1 MTNDKL
7 TDCPHCKQIGAVYTT
22 PINEFHDSYLCLGC
36 GYQTNDLMIE
46 GEFNFEEYELELPK
60 LYTDTKKVD
69 DTKKVWYPNVIN
81 ILDKGTVF
89 LNGTC
94 SEDAEWSAILNVELS
109 KEDKKNPRF
118 KGKTHKSDSNTLANF
133 GKDYLS
139 ALEYIGIELA

>member
-46 GEFNFEEYELELPK
+46 GEFHFEEYEAELPQ
-60 LYTDTKKVD
+60 LYVDAKKVD
-69 DTKKVWYPNVIN
+69 ENKKVWYPNVVN
-81 ILDKGTVF
+81 IPDKGTVF
-89 LNGTC
+89 LNGTNVEE
-94 SEDAEWSAILNVELS
+94 SQWSAILNVKL
-109 KEDKKNPRF
+109 KAADKKKPMF
-118 KGKTHKSDSNTLANF
+118 KGKTHKSDSSTMKSF

-139 ALEYIGIELA
+139 ALEYIGIEL

>member
-36 GYQTNDLMIE
+36 GYQSNDLMVE
-46 GEFNFEEYELELPK
+46 GDFQFEEYEAELPQ
-60 LYTDTKKVD
+60 LYVDAKKVD
-69 DTKKVWYPNVIN
+69 DTKKVWYPNVVN

-89 LNGTC
+89 LNGTNVEE
-94 SEDAEWSAILNVELS
+94 SQWSAILNVKL
-109 KEDKKNPRF
+109 KAADKKKPMF
-118 KGKTHKSDSNTLANF
+118 KGKTHKSDSSTMKSF

-139 ALEYIGIELA
+139 ALEYIGIDL

>member
-1 MTNDKL
+1 M
-7 TDCPHCKQIGAVYTT
+7 V
-22 PINEFHDSYLCLGC
+22 
-36 GYQTNDLMIE
+36 E
-46 GEFNFEEYELELPK
+46 GEFDFEEYELELPK
-60 LYTDTKKVD
+60 LYIDVKKVD
-69 DTKKVWYPNVIN
+69 DDKKVWYPNVIN

-94 SEDAEWSAILNVELS
+94 AEDIEWSAILNVELS

-118 KGKTHKSDSNTLANF
+118 KGKTHKSDSNTLTNF

>member
-7 TDCPHCKQIGAVYTT
+7 TDCPHCKQVGAVYTT

-46 GEFNFEEYELELPK
+46 GEFQFEEYEAELPQ
-60 LYTDTKKVD
+60 LYVDAKKVD
-69 DTKKVWYPNVIN
+69 EDKKVWYPNVVN

-89 LNGTC
+89 LNGTNVEE
-94 SEDAEWSAILNVELS
+94 SQWSAILNVKL
-109 KEDKKNPRF
+109 KAEDKKKPMF
-118 KGKTHKSDSNTLANF
+118 KGKTHKSDSSTMKNF

-139 ALEYIGIELA
+139 ALEYIGIDL